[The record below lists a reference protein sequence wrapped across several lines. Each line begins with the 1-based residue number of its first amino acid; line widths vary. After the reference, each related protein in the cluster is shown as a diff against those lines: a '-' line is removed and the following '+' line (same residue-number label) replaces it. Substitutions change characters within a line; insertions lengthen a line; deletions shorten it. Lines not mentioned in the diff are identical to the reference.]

1 MNERTL
7 KKKVVVYPNHV
18 TQGNELGFFFFFFL
32 GPYYFTIANKQRG
45 SIYMTARDKGWN
57 LLIGT
62 LFRTF
67 FPFMW
72 IREVETKALFPL
84 SFHRMSHHHSKIN
97 QNLFYVHTLDFAVNA
112 AGTEAQTVYY

>member
-1 MNERTL
+1 MS
-7 KKKVVVYPNHV
+7 
-18 TQGNELGFFFFFFL
+18 FFFFCR
-32 GPYYFTIANKQRG
+32 YYFTITNKQRG
-45 SIYMTARDKGWN
+45 SIYITARDKGWD

-67 FPFMW
+67 FPFMS
-72 IREVETKALFPL
+72 IREVESKALFPL
-84 SFHRMSHHHSKIN
+84 SFSCMSHHRSKIN